1 MKQASKLLAAGT
13 MLAAV
18 AVVACE
24 DGRAPENRT
33 HIKIANPHSDQ
44 LAALPDELQR
54 LGLMRAI
61 RDSGRRCRRVEAGR
75 YQQDYRDLAMWVALC
90 NDGRY
95 WAIFIAGN
103 ADIQVRECAHM
114 RELDLPQCRPLTPPP
129 LDPLRNAR

>member
-1 MKQASKLLAAGT
+1 MRAWA
-13 MLAAV
+13 AAV
-18 AVVACE
+18 LLLLGTAGCD
-24 DGRAPENRT
+24 DGRAPEGAR
-33 HIKIANPHSDQ
+33 HIRIANPHHDQ
-44 LAALPDELQR
+44 LAALPENLRR

-129 LDPLRNAR
+129 PDPLRKAN